1 MPKCK
6 GCKEEADEFE
16 VVRVAGK
23 NKKLCEDCAELA
35 REEAEIAA
43 MGESA
48 MQDMMEYKG
57 R

>member
-6 GCKEEADEFE
+6 GCKEEADELE